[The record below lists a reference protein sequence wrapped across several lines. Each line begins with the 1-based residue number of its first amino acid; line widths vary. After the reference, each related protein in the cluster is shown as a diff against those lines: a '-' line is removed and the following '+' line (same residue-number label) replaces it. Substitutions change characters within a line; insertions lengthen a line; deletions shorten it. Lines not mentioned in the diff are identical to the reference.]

1 MKKDKNARKIISIIF
16 WLLGV
21 LVFAW
26 FLLLL
31 INYYLV
37 RKDGRPVMCW
47 NYIKEVYDED
57 EYTLTCN
64 GIFYKYR
71 EYYYN
76 DTNRLHAREF
86 TLFFKD
92 FKKEK

>member
-1 MKKDKNARKIISIIF
+1 MEKDKKARKIISIVF
-16 WLLGV
+16 WVLGV
-21 LVFAW
+21 IVFAW
-26 FLLLL
+26 FFLVV

-47 NYIKEVYDED
+47 NYTRENYDED
-57 EYTLTCN
+57 EYTLTCK
-64 GIFYKYR
+64 GILYKYR
-71 EYYYN
+71 EYFYN
-76 DTNRLHAREF
+76 DTNSLHAREL